1 MATLVTL
8 SDVDHETLRAAHRVL
23 EHPSFAA
30 RASQVLGTPIQG
42 VLGMLPPQWAR
53 QLRRGAESAV
63 SNALDAAISS
73 LERAPARRAR
83 TGVHQAMA
91 VGSGAVGGMFG
102 LTGLLLEVPVT
113 TVVMLRAIA
122 DVARSH
128 GEDLGALET
137 RLACLEVF
145 AFGGRSHAGAYT
157 EVGYYEIRTMLA
169 FHFSVVAEHVAASGA
184 AARTLPS
191 TVLAIRA
198 IAARFGVVISEKA
211 AFQMV
216 PVLGAAAGGAINAL
230 FMRHFLDVAD
240 AHFTIRDLER
250 KHGFAAVERAYAAI
264 SEAETRAAAA

>member
-1 MATLVTL
+1 MGTSVTV
-8 SDVDHETLRAAHRVL
+8 SDVDYEALRAAHRRL

-30 RASQVLGTPIQG
+30 RASQILGTPIQG
-42 VLGMLPPQWAR
+42 VFGMLPPQWAR

-63 SNALDAAISS
+63 STALDTAISS
-73 LERAPARRAR
+73 LEMAPTKRAR
-83 TGVHQAMA
+83 TGVHHAMA
-91 VGSGAVGGMFG
+91 VSSGAVGGMFG

-145 AFGGRSHAGAYT
+145 AFGGRQRAGAHT
-157 EVGYYEIRTMLA
+157 EVGYYEIRTTLA

-184 AARTLPS
+184 VARTLPS
-191 TVLAIRA
+191 TVHVIRA

-216 PVLGAAAGGAINAL
+216 PVLGAAAGGTVNAL

-240 AHFTIRDLER
+240 AHFTLRDLER
-250 KHGFAAVERAYAAI
+250 KHGIAAVERAYTAI
-264 SEAETRAAAA
+264 SKAETQAAAA